1 MDVVCS
7 PSELTIVIPAKNE
20 AAYLPRLLDSL
31 SRQDLPAMRSVP
43 IFVADAGSTD
53 GTVELAMKFA
63 DQLNVTVIPGGLP
76 SVGRNAGARVAST
89 PYLLFLDA
97 DIELDDETL
106 IRRAVR
112 LLRRRRLHCLTTS
125 IRCMSRNPFDHAL
138 YLANNLMQRIGS
150 FTKPFG
156 TGMFLLFDTAA
167 FNRLGGFDES
177 ALFAEDY
184 QLTRQI
190 SPRRFGILRG
200 HILTSNRRFLRTG
213 RLRMVFLFFRTMLN
227 TWNDSYFANDHRYW
241 ETPSEAEQQ

>member
-1 MDVVCS
+1 MDEVRQQ
-7 PSELTIVIPAKNE
+7 PELTIVIPAKNE
-20 AAYLPRLLDSL
+20 VTYLPRLLASL
-31 SRQDLPAMRSVP
+31 LRQDYPEMHAVP
-43 IFVADAGSTD
+43 IVLADAASTD
-53 GTVELAMKFA
+53 GTAEAAMQFA
-63 DQLNVTVIPGGLP
+63 DRLNIRVIPGGLP
-76 SVGRNAGARVAST
+76 SVGRNAGANTATT

-97 DIELDDETL
+97 DIELSDTTL
-106 IRRAVR
+106 LRRAVR

-138 YLANNLMQRIGS
+138 YVANNLMQRIGS

-167 FNRLGGFDES
+167 FRRLGGFDEE

-184 QLTRQI
+184 HLTRQI

-200 HILTSNRRFLRTG
+200 HILTSNRRFQKTG

-227 TWNDSYFANDHRYW
+227 TWNDEYFANDHRYW
-241 ETPSEAEQQ
+241 ENPSEAEQR